1 MQINV
6 TGHHVELTDGLNEAV
21 SQKCN
26 KIAKHFPDMASV
38 NVILTVDKNTQ
49 TAEATTHFLGQD
61 LVAKANA
68 DDLYQA
74 IAEMAAKLEK
84 SMQKRKEI
92 TKSHSHSKPEI
103 EVETDAALA
112 N

>member
-21 SQKCN
+21 TQKCK

-61 LVAKANA
+61 IVAKANA
-68 DDLYQA
+68 DDLYAA
-74 IAEMAAKLEK
+74 IADMGAKLEK
-84 SMQKRKEI
+84 SLQKRK
-92 TKSHSHSKPEI
+92 
-103 EVETDAALA
+103 
-112 N
+112 